1 MRKGHVFPYSHFIVP
16 YRQNV
21 TVAIFMFLEVAA
33 FLGNRFSSKTS
44 EWASG
49 RITMRIRVENGISKV
64 ASLTGKNS
72 QSLIPVTVNDRNSH
86 IRNGHMTVTYLT
98 VSNGQKVDNIFLRPV
113 FDADSRGDL
122 RFRSFCR
129 H

>member
-1 MRKGHVFPYSHFIVP
+1 MATRPKLKEHKVVRDVPSSSFFTHEMRKGHVFPYSHFIVP

-21 TVAIFMFLEVAA
+21 TVAIFMFLEVTA

-64 ASLTGKNS
+64 ASLTA
-72 QSLIPVTVNDRNSH
+72 
-86 IRNGHMTVTYLT
+86 
-98 VSNGQKVDNIFLRPV
+98 SNLFL
-113 FDADSRGDL
+113 
-122 RFRSFCR
+122 
-129 H
+129 